1 MQIRLTTRRIE
12 LDDAVRASTV
22 DKVGKLGRF
31 VNGMEL
37 AEVRLSEERNP
48 RIAANEVCEIT
59 LSGHGHHVRARASA
73 ATATAAVDICIEK
86 LEHQLHKLKGRLDG
100 RHHGGP
106 KAGNHHA
113 PSLGRAGSAVA
124 VATATATLANA
135 GPTAQAG
142 AGAGAEAEAE
152 ENVAR
157 IVKTKQFVVSP
168 LTPDDAAL
176 RMDLLQ
182 HDFFLFTNADT
193 GRPAVIYR
201 RSDGHLGLIDSVPP
215 A

>member
-31 VNGMEL
+31 VNDMEL

-113 PSLGRAGSAVA
+113 PSLGRAGSTAAVLTQA
-124 VATATATLANA
+124 GTATL
-135 GPTAQAG
+135 THAG
-142 AGAGAEAEAE
+142 APAEAEAD

>member
-1 MQIRLTTRRIE
+1 MVQIRLTTRRIE

-142 AGAGAEAEAE
+142 AEAE

-201 RSDGHLGLIDSVPP
+201 RSTGLIDSVPP